1 MGYDAGDDHGQSKE
15 GPQKHDDEGA
25 DGGEEKS
32 VSGSIG
38 SDGKQNRQSSAG
50 WTQGVLYCLLNT
62 AKDRPERRSF
72 LHGRSEV
79 IRTPG
84 ILLPN
89 LSGKLFLLIYSGFK
103 LFSVCF
109 TYSLTLLSPLF
120 PGVPA
125 PSVVIYVVKNA
136 SRPVSGECSPTPD
149 GKRFSLLLAAL

>member
-62 AKDRPERRSF
+62 TKDRPERRSF

-84 ILLPN
+84 ILLPK
-89 LSGKLFLLIYSGFK
+89 G
-103 LFSVCF
+103 C
-109 TYSLTLLSPLF
+109 
-120 PGVPA
+120 
-125 PSVVIYVVKNA
+125 
-136 SRPVSGECSPTPD
+136 
-149 GKRFSLLLAAL
+149 

>member
-72 LHGRSEV
+72 LHVMPYHCRFLNPRLKNLMCKSE
-79 IRTPG
+79 
-84 ILLPN
+84 
-89 LSGKLFLLIYSGFK
+89 
-103 LFSVCF
+103 FSV
-109 TYSLTLLSPLF
+109 LF
-120 PGVPA
+120 
-125 PSVVIYVVKNA
+125 
-136 SRPVSGECSPTPD
+136 
-149 GKRFSLLLAAL
+149 